1 MSPLATRLP
10 VDQSKANTFGENL
23 LVAIERSRGHVGNQE
38 KVLTGEA
45 VTQLLALHKAKGFD
59 AADFAL
65 AEEVAEKA
73 AQNKDPNASVLH
85 VLAEEVRH
93 LRQDQS
99 FILDVKAMLRSN
111 NGHLSDRD
119 VLQVLDD
126 VARFD
131 AEVRKLEM
139 ARMLSGE
146 TDKNNAFVNLSVGQ
160 GGADAQ
166 EFTEMLLRM
175 YLRYAEKRGYLVEKI
190 NIEPADPSGLKSAS
204 ILVKGEYAYGFLKAE
219 RGVHRLV
226 RMSPFSV
233 KRETSFAGVDVVPE
247 VDDDIDIVIN
257 PADLDWK
264 TMRSG
269 GSGGQHVNKTESAVQ
284 LTHLPT
290 RIQIRCEQE
299 RSQIQNR
306 ERAMKMLKAQLYDR
320 EVLRRLGEKD
330 KLEAQK
336 MEASFGSQIRNYVM
350 QPYQVAKDLRSGH
363 ETTQVQNVLDGEI
376 QGFMEAYLLHLD
388 AEKRAKAS

>member
-1 MSPLATRLP
+1 MTVANLVLDLKRALDDLSLRLDALEGPLDIADKRLRIADIDDKMSSPDFWNDATKATELQKLRTGMDTDVKTFMTARQGVNDGREL
-10 VDQSKANTFGENL
+10 VDMAGDD
-23 LVAIERSRGHVGNQE
+23 
-38 KVLTGEA
+38 EA
-45 VTQLLALHKAKGFD
+45 TL
-59 AADFAL
+59 
-65 AEEVAEKA
+65 
-73 AQNKDPNASVLH
+73 
-85 VLAEEVRH
+85 
-93 LRQDQS
+93 
-99 FILDVKAMLRSN
+99 LDVQR
-111 NGHLSDRD
+111 
-119 VLQVLDD
+119 D

-175 YLRYAEKRGYLVEKI
+175 YLRYAEKRGYVVEKI
-190 NIEPADPSGLKSAS
+190 NIEPADPSGLKSSS

-226 RMSPFSV
+226 RMSPFSG

-257 PADLDWK
+257 PADLEWK

-290 RIQIRCEQE
+290 RIKIRCEQE

-388 AEKRAKAS
+388 AEKRAKAN

>member
-1 MSPLATRLP
+1 MTVALA
-10 VDQSKANTFGENL
+10 N
-23 LVAIERSRGHVGNQE
+23 LVAELKR
-38 KVLTGEA
+38 
-45 VTQLLALHKAKGFD
+45 ALDDLSARLDALEGPLDIKDKRLRIADLDDKMSSPDFWND
-59 AADFAL
+59 AA
-65 AEEVAEKA
+65 KA
-73 AQNKDPNASVLH
+73 TELQKQRTAMDT
-85 VLAEEVRH
+85 
-93 LRQDQS
+93 
-99 FILDVKAMLRSN
+99 DVKVFTAARTGVNDSKELIDMAGDDEATLN
-111 NGHLSDRD
+111 DIDRD
-119 VLQVLDD
+119 TK
-126 VARFD
+126 RID

-139 ARMLSGE
+139 ARMLGGT

-175 YLRYAEKRGYLVEKI
+175 YMRYAEKRGFTVEVM
-190 NIEPADPSGLKSAS
+190 NVEAADPSGLKSAS

-226 RMSPFSV
+226 RMSPFSG
-233 KRETSFAGVDVVPE
+233 KRETSFTGVDVVPE
-247 VDDDIDIVIN
+247 VEDDIDIVIN
-257 PADLDWK
+257 PADLEWK

-284 LTHLPT
+284 LTHIPT
-290 RIQIRCEQE
+290 KIQIRCEQE

-336 MEASFGSQIRNYVM
+336 MEASFGSQIRNYVLA
-350 QPYQVAKDLRSGH
+350 PYQIAKDLRSGH
-363 ETTQVQNVLDGEI
+363 ETSQVQNVLDGEI
-376 QGFMEAYLLHLD
+376 QPFMEAYLLHLD
-388 AEKRAKAS
+388 AEKRAKA

>member
-1 MSPLATRLP
+1 MTVANLVLDLKRILSDLSVRLDALEGPLDIRDKRLRIADIDDKMSAPDFWNDATRATELQKQRNAMETD
-10 VDQSKANTFGENL
+10 VKTFTAARQGVNDSGEL
-23 LVAIERSRGHVGNQE
+23 IDMAGDDEAAMADIER
-38 KVLTGEA
+38 
-45 VTQLLALHKAKGFD
+45 
-59 AADFAL
+59 
-65 AEEVAEKA
+65 
-73 AQNKDPNASVLH
+73 
-85 VLAEEVRH
+85 
-93 LRQDQS
+93 
-99 FILDVKAMLRSN
+99 DVKRI
-111 NGHLSDRD
+111 
-119 VLQVLDD
+119 
-126 VARFD
+126 D

-139 ARMLSGE
+139 ARMLGGA

-175 YLRYAEKRGYLVEKI
+175 YTRYAEKRGLTIETI
-190 NIEPADPSGLKSAS
+190 SIEPADPSGLKSAS

-226 RMSPFSV
+226 RMSPFSG
-233 KRETSFAGVDVVPE
+233 KRETSFTGVDVIPE

-269 GSGGQHVNKTESAVQ
+269 GAGGQHVNKTESAVQ

-290 RIQIRCEQE
+290 KIIIRCEQE

-306 ERAMKMLKAQLYDR
+306 ERAMKMLKAKLYDL

-336 MEASFGSQIRNYVM
+336 MEASFGSQIRNYVLA
-350 QPYQVAKDLRSGH
+350 PYQIAKDLRSGF
-363 ETTQVQNVLDGEI
+363 ETSQVQSVLDGDI

-388 AEKRAKAS
+388 AEKRAKGG